1 MPAGTGARSMVG
13 MSPNPFSRAATS
25 CFSRTLIAA
34 ATVAAFAPSAASAIV
49 VTYEGPVDNEVLV
62 VRAAPGEVNQQG
74 VQVGPIADSVS
85 LYDSQNTIT
94 QVPHQCRDNREYH
107 SIDCHAPNGVRL
119 ELGDGN
125 DRSYVSSDVTVA
137 VTAYGGPGNDSLDG
151 NNAVN
156 TFFGEAGDDVLSG
169 SGGDDVLDGGDGNDT
184 IDGYSGSDRIAGGAG
199 DDLIHP
205 DSFETPSADVVDG
218 GPGVDRI
225 ESDYVTRNP
234 DAPKPPSTFTLAGG
248 ADDGRPGEGDD
259 IRNVERLMLS
269 QSASFTGTDAA
280 EYVKL
285 HQVGDSGTLIGMG
298 GDDELRGG
306 DGADTIDGG
315 AGADLLDGGYG
326 DDTITGGPG
335 RDRISA
341 DLATGDC
348 GPYWCKY
355 PYGND
360 TVLARDGEIDSIT
373 CGAGTDRV
381 VADADDVVA
390 PDCETVERTS
400 APVAK
405 PGEGSGPVVT
415 AGPVGKP
422 SARMRFTLPAGQRL
436 RTALRRGLRVRVSGA
451 RAGTTVKV
459 RAVVGRRTVA
469 SGSGKAGSTVLLR
482 FTKPARRTLAAKRSV
497 RLKLVAGT
505 TATTVTLKR

>member
-1 MPAGTGARSMVG
+1 MPG
-13 MSPNPFSRAATS
+13 MSPTPFSRAAAS
-25 CFSRTLIAA
+25 CFTRTLVTAA
-34 ATVAAFAPSAASAIV
+34 AVAGVAPCAASAIV
-49 VTYEGPVDNEVLV
+49 VTYEGPVDDEVLV
-62 VRAAPGEVNQQG
+62 VRAAPGELNQQG
-74 VQVGPIADSVS
+74 VQPGPIADSVS

-94 QVPHQCRDNREYH
+94 QVPHQCADRREQH
-107 SIDCHAPNGVRL
+107 AIDCHAPNGMRL

-137 VTAYGGPGNDSLDG
+137 VTAYGGPGNDHLDG

-156 TFFGEAGDDVLSG
+156 TFFGEAGDDVLNG

-184 IDGYSGSDRIAGGAG
+184 IDGYSGADRIAGGAG
-199 DDLIHP
+199 DDLLHP
-205 DSFETPSADVVDG
+205 DSFETPSPDVVDG

-269 QSASFTGTDAA
+269 QSATFTGTDAA

-285 HQVGDSGTLIGMG
+285 HQVGDAGTLNGMG
-298 GDDELRGG
+298 GDDELRAG

-315 AGADLLDGGYG
+315 TGADLLDGGYG

-341 DLATGDC
+341 DLASGDC

-390 PDCETVERTS
+390 GDCETVERASVPT
-400 APVAK
+400 VK
-405 PGEGSGPVVT
+405 PGKDTDAGGTTDPVVKPT
-415 AGPVGKP
+415 A
-422 SARMRFTLPAGQRL
+422 RTTLALSAGQRL
-436 RTALRRGLRVRVSGA
+436 RTALRRGLRVRVGGSGT
-451 RAGTTVKV
+451 GGTVKV
-459 RAVVGRRTVA
+459 RAVVGGRTVA
-469 SGSGKAGSTVLLR
+469 TGSGKAGSSVLLR
-482 FTKPARRTLAAKRSV
+482 FTKPARRTLAARRSV
-497 RLKLVAGT
+497 QLKLVAG
-505 TATTVTLKR
+505 ATVKTVTLKR